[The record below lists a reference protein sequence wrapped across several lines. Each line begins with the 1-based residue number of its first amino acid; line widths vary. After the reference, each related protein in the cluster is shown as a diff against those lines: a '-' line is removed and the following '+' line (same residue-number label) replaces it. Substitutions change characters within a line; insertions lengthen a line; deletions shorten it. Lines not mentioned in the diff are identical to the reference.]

1 MRDARMDSLTRS
13 ERRLVWVACLVP
25 FASSLALILWYW
37 PGSLPQDNASGVWTA
52 LAQDLARG
60 IFYRPT
66 ADAFGFGG
74 TRYMPLFFALHA
86 GLIRLS
92 VDPVT
97 AGVALSLASAA
108 LFDLALLLAMR
119 ELDVEWTLA
128 IPLSILTHATVAF
141 QLLTIQV
148 KGDFLAAALNMW
160 GICLGLRYAR
170 RPSAPLLVACALT
183 FLGAFVTKFTT
194 VGGAVAVCA
203 WLHWRGR
210 PRAALALAGA
220 LGGLALASLAVID
233 WASDGRALASFAAAA
248 AGGMRP
254 AYALGAP
261 LWFLRSAAQDP
272 VSLIVLAGASV
283 YAVARLREGNAGFAP
298 AYFVLA
304 AVFTLLIFTSPGTD
318 TNHFLD
324 VLGAA
329 ALLLGDQL
337 TRQPRRARLALGV
350 PAVVAGLTAASWL
363 PGMISVRSV
372 IEKDGWPQRREVSD
386 IAARLGPA
394 AHDLLSENPIVPV
407 MLGQRP
413 RVLDPFNLRLL
424 ARKRPE
430 IASEFR
436 RRMDADS
443 FGAVVLVD
451 FSGADAFHTAAT
463 LQACTASDGARCYG
477 DVVFPPGFL
486 RLLERDYVLSFVE
499 RPFVV
504 YTPRPGRA
512 GQGIVRGRA
521 DPPGHGGAPARAA
534 RTRPGA

>member
-1 MRDARMDSLTRS
+1 MEALSTGQ
-13 ERRLVWVACLVP
+13 RRLIWLGCLVS
-25 FASSLALILWYW
+25 FASWLALMLWYW
-37 PGSLPQDNASGVWTA
+37 PGSLPQDSASGVWTA

-97 AGVALSLASAA
+97 AGVALSLASAV
-108 LFDLALLLAMR
+108 LFDVAVLAALR
-119 ELDVEWTLA
+119 ELGVEWALA
-128 IPLSILTHATVAF
+128 VPLCLLTHATVAF
-141 QLLTIQV
+141 QLLTLQV

-160 GICLGLRYAR
+160 GIWLGLRYAR
-170 RPSAPLLVACALT
+170 RPSAALFTACALA
-183 FLGAFVTKFTT
+183 FLGAFLTKFTT
-194 VGGAVAVCA
+194 VVGAVAVCT
-203 WLHWRGR
+203 WLYRQGR

-220 LGGLALASLAVID
+220 LGGLALASLALID
-233 WASDGRALASFAAAA
+233 WASDGHAFASFAVAA

-283 YAVARLREGNAGFAP
+283 YAVARVREGSGGFAR
-298 AYFVLA
+298 AYFALA

-324 VLGAA
+324 VLAA
-329 ALLLGDQL
+329 ATLLFGDQL
-337 TRQPRRARLALGV
+337 TRAPRRARLAVGV
-350 PAVVAGLTAASWL
+350 PALIAGLTAATWI
-363 PGMISVRSV
+363 PGVISVRSV
-372 IEKDGWPQRREVSD
+372 IERDGRPQRREVAD

-424 ARKRPE
+424 ARERPE
-430 IASEFR
+430 IARDFR

-443 FGAVVLVD
+443 FGAVVLSD
-451 FSGADAFHTAAT
+451 YTGADPLHTPAA

-486 RLLERDYVLSFVE
+486 RLLEKDYVLSFVE

-504 YTPRPGRA
+504 YTPRRGVTA
-512 GQGIVRGRA
+512 EGIVRRRA
-521 DPPGHGGAPARAA
+521 DPPGRRVKPSATARS
-534 RTRPGA
+534 RPGA

>member
-1 MRDARMDSLTRS
+1 MESLSTS
-13 ERRLVWVACLVP
+13 ARRLIWIACLVP
-25 FASSLALILWYW
+25 FVSSIALILWYW

-60 IFYRPT
+60 ILYRPT

-97 AGVALSLASAA
+97 AGMALSLASAV
-108 LFDLALLLAMR
+108 LFDLAVLAVLR
-119 ELDVEWTLA
+119 ELGVEWSLA

-141 QLLTIQV
+141 QLLTLQV

-160 GICLGLRYAR
+160 GIGLGLRYAR
-170 RPSAPLLVACALT
+170 RPSAPVFAVCVLA
-183 FLGAFVTKFTT
+183 FLGAFLTKFTT
-194 VGGAVAVCA
+194 VGGAVAVCG
-203 WLHWRGR
+203 WLYWCGR
-210 PRAALALAGA
+210 RRAALALAGT
-220 LGGLALASLAVID
+220 LGVLAVGSLTAIQ
-233 WASDGRALASFAAAA
+233 WASEGRAFASFAAAA
-248 AGGMRP
+248 AGGMHT

-283 YAVARLREGNAGFAP
+283 YAVARLREGGPGFAA

-304 AVFTLLIFTSPGTD
+304 AGFTLLIFTSPGTD

-324 VLGAA
+324 VLGAS

-337 TRQPRRARLALGV
+337 TRQPRRARLAVAV
-350 PAVVAGLTAASWL
+350 PAVLAGLTAATWI

-372 IEKDGWPQRREVSD
+372 IEQDGWPRRREVSD

-394 AHDLLSENPIVPV
+394 AHDLLSENPILPV

-424 ARKRPE
+424 AREHPE
-430 IASEFR
+430 VAREFR
-436 RRMDADS
+436 RRMDANS
-443 FGAVVLVD
+443 FGAVVLSD
-451 FSGADAFHTAAT
+451 YTGADALHTPAALRT
-463 LQACTASDGARCYG
+463 CMASDGARCYG

-486 RLLERDYVLSFVE
+486 ALLERNYVLRFVE
-499 RPFVV
+499 HPFVV
-504 YTPRPGRA
+504 YTPRRGVA
-512 GQGIVRGRA
+512 AQAIVRIRA
-521 DPPGHGGAPARAA
+521 DPRGRQKPPRKAPL
-534 RTRPGA
+534 